1 MNTKFYKE
9 IDKYDLSKIVYL
21 DEISVTVQMKPNY
34 SRCELGKRCVQ
45 KTTNNNVFKK
55 YTLLVAINYKGVIGW
70 TLYKEG
76 GITAEKLILFLD
88 KCNRNMD

>member
-1 MNTKFYKE
+1 M
-9 IDKYDLSKIVYL
+9 KYLLPFKWNQTIL
-21 DEISVTVQMKPNY
+21 DVNWE
-34 SRCELGKRCVQ
+34 RGVQ

>member
-1 MNTKFYKE
+1 
-9 IDKYDLSKIVYL
+9 
-21 DEISVTVQMKPNY
+21 MKPNY

-76 GITAEKLILFLD
+76 GIIAKRLILF
-88 KCNRNMD
+88 